1 MGGALLTD
9 LYELNMAASYL
20 RRGMDHEATF
30 SLFVR
35 HLPPNRGFLVAA
47 GLEPCLSFLERFG
60 FEDDDLRYLA
70 TEPGY
75 DEETI
80 ERFRALRF
88 TGDVWAVP
96 EGRIVFADEPLLE
109 VTAPIAVA
117 QLVETFLLNQT
128 TFQTT
133 IASKAARC
141 RIAARDRDL
150 VDFAFRRTQGVDAAM
165 AVARTTAMVGF
176 AATSN
181 VEAARRYGLRAAGT
195 MAHSYVESFPT
206 EADAFRAFAQDF
218 PSRTTFLVDTYD
230 TANGVR
236 NAIEVIRELGLTEPL
251 AVRLDSGDLDALS
264 REARAMLDGAG
275 LTHVRIFA
283 SGGLD
288 EADVARLVSA
298 GAPIDA
304 FGVGTR
310 VGVSADAPYLDSVYK
325 LVEYEGRPVLK
336 LSVAKSTEPGRKQVF
351 RGAGGDV
358 IALRHEPA
366 PLGTEP
372 LLVPVMLKGRRSG
385 PPRNLETA
393 RHLFEA
399 DLARL
404 PEPVKRMQDPEQ
416 PAATVSDALKRLTE
430 ETRAEALRKAGA
442 L

>member
-20 RRGMDHEATF
+20 HRGMNQEATF

-47 GLEPCLSFLERFG
+47 GLEPCLTFLEGFG
-60 FEDDDLRYLA
+60 FDDDDLRYLA
-70 TEPGY
+70 TELGY
-75 DEETI
+75 DEEAI
-80 ERFRALRF
+80 ERFRSLRF
-88 TGDVWAVP
+88 QGDVWAVP

-109 VTAPIAVA
+109 VTAPIPAA
-117 QLVETFLLNQT
+117 QLVETFLLNQI

-141 RIAARDRDL
+141 RVAARDRDV

-181 VEAARRYGLRAAGT
+181 VEAARRYGLQAAGT
-195 MAHSYVESFPT
+195 MAHSYVEAFPT
-206 EADAFRAFAQDF
+206 EAEAFRAFAQDF

-230 TANGVR
+230 TANGIR
-236 NAIEVIRELGLTEPL
+236 NAIEVIEELRLTEPL

-264 REARAMLDGAG
+264 REARAILDEAG

-288 EADVARLVSA
+288 ETDVDRLVTS

-325 LVEYEGRPVLK
+325 LVEFEGRPVLK
-336 LSVAKSTEPGRKQVF
+336 LSAEKSTEPGRKQVL
-351 RGAGGDV
+351 RSEDGDT
-358 IALRHEPA
+358 IALRDEPA
-366 PLGTEP
+366 PPGTEP
-372 LLVPVMLKGRRSG
+372 LLVPVMLGGERAG
-385 PPRNLETA
+385 PPRTLETA

-399 DLARL
+399 DLAGL
-404 PEPVKRMQDPEQ
+404 PEPAARIANPE
-416 PAATVSDALKRLTE
+416 PLEAAFSDALKRLTE
-430 ETRAEALRKAGA
+430 ETRADALRRAGPP
-442 L
+442 